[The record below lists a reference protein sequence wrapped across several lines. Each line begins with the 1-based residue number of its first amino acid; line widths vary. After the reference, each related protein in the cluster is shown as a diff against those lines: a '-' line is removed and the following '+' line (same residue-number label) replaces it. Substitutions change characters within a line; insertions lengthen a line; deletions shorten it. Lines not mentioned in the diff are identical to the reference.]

1 MRFLIF
7 WRGPCIRCELVS
19 PDHFPGRIVE
29 TSRFKDQAI
38 SFWFT
43 TLSEAVT
50 RKRTSNTTP
59 QLSRG
64 LPLITPTLSL
74 EILYGSQCPAR
85 SKSIHIRCI
94 EEVDYNQHTVLMAWK
109 LEIRNK
115 IFSRLNFW
123 SLWLFEIRFY
133 QLKGERVNTNC
144 LFYSPADPLTFQGP
158 FSHSYDPVF
167 VVNWSCS
174 TGIVLHYRHVVCS
187 ATHPL
192 VFKRRAKIY
201 REFICN
207 QGNSHP

>member
-1 MRFLIF
+1 MRFSIF
-7 WRGPCIRCELVS
+7 WRSLCVRCELVS
-19 PDHFPGRIVE
+19 PDHFPGRIVK

-115 IFSRLNFW
+115 NLFAFELLK
-123 SLWLFEIRFY
+123 SLTLWDPILSTEEWKSEY
-133 QLKGERVNTNC
+133 QL
-144 LFYSPADPLTFQGP
+144 P
-158 FSHSYDPVF
+158 FLLPCRPSHVSRP
-167 VVNWSCS
+167 
-174 TGIVLHYRHVVCS
+174 I
-187 ATHPL
+187 
-192 VFKRRAKIY
+192 
-201 REFICN
+201 
-207 QGNSHP
+207 